1 MFVLLALWRR
11 ELAAYFLSPI
21 AYVAAIFFLLIT
33 GFNFYLVV
41 GLFNTREYTIP
52 DVMEQLLSSPLFFWP
67 TFLLI
72 VPVLTMRTFAEE
84 RHAGTIET
92 LMTAP
97 VTERAVVFAKFLAAL
112 TMFACM
118 WLPTVSYPFLLEIFS
133 EESAPLDIMPAVSGY
148 AGVMLLGMF
157 YLSVGVLCS
166 ALSGSQVVAAIATYA
181 IMGILFFG
189 GLVHSYVASDL
200 IRDVSLYISSFEH
213 QQRFV
218 RGLID
223 SRPVVFYLTGTGL
236 VLFLSVRM
244 LEGRRG

>member
-1 MFVLLALWRR
+1 MFVQLTLWRK

-33 GFNFYLVV
+33 GFNFYFVV
-41 GLFNTREYTIP
+41 GLFSRRHFTIP
-52 DVMEQLLSSPLFFWP
+52 DVMEQILSSPLFFWP

-84 RHAGTIET
+84 KSAGTIET

-97 VTERAVVFAKFLAAL
+97 VTERAVVLAKFLAAL
-112 TMFACM
+112 TIFVFI
-118 WLPTVSYPFLLEIFS
+118 WLPTAAYPFLLEIFS
-133 EESAPLDIMPAVSGY
+133 TEVAPLDIWPVASGY
-148 AGVMLLGMF
+148 AGVLLLGMF

-166 ALSGSQVVAAIATYA
+166 ALTGSQVVAAIVTYA
-181 IMGILFFG
+181 VTGILFFV
-189 GLVHSYVASDL
+189 GLVHTHVAADL
-200 IRDVSLYISSFEH
+200 IREISLYVSSFEH

-218 RGLID
+218 RGIVD
-223 SRPVVFYLTGTGL
+223 SRPIVFYASGT
-236 VLFLSVRM
+236 VLMLFATIRL

>member
-1 MFVLLALWRR
+1 MFVQLTLWRR
-11 ELAAYFLSPI
+11 ELAAYFLSPM

-41 GLFNTREYTIP
+41 GIFSSYEYTIP

-84 RHAGTIET
+84 KNSGTIET

-97 VTERAVVFAKFLAAL
+97 VTERAVVLAKFSAAL
-112 TMFACM
+112 AMFLCM
-118 WLPTVSYPFLLEIFS
+118 WLPTAAYPFLVETFS
-133 EESAPLDIMPAVSGY
+133 EEVAPLDIWPVISGY
-148 AGVMLLGMF
+148 LGILLLGMF

-166 ALSGSQVVAAIATYA
+166 ALTGSQVVAAIATYA
-181 IMGILFFG
+181 VTGILFFG
-189 GLVHSYVASDL
+189 GLVHTHVAADL
-200 IRDVSLYISSFEH
+200 IREISLYISSFEH

-218 RGLID
+218 RGIID
-223 SRPVVFYLTGTGL
+223 SRPIVFYASGT
-236 VLFLSVRM
+236 VLMLFSTIRF